1 MLIVPP
7 GLQNQERKVNSM
19 PYLALKVAFAFLKIG
34 AFSFGGG
41 YAVLSF
47 IQREIVEANGWISP
61 EQFVDIV
68 AIAEMTP
75 GPIAV
80 NSATF
85 VGYNMFGV
93 WGGIMCTLCTIAIP
107 VTLSLIVSFYFSK
120 FKGNKYLQNALA
132 GIRPAVIGLIAA
144 SCLSVAE
151 ISITS
156 LYSLLFFGIALLL
169 VWKFKVNPIITLIIC
184 GALGGVFY
192 GVVLPMV

>member
-1 MLIVPP
+1 
-7 GLQNQERKVNSM
+7 M

-169 VWKFKVNPIITLIIC
+169 VWKFKVNPIVTLIIC

-192 GVVLPMV
+192 GIVLPMV

>member
-1 MLIVPP
+1 
-7 GLQNQERKVNSM
+7 M
-19 PYLALKVAFAFLKIG
+19 PYLPLKVALSFLKIG

-47 IQREIVEANGWISP
+47 IQREVVEANGWITP

-93 WGGIMCTLCTIAIP
+93 WGGIKCTLCTIAIP
-107 VTLSLIVSFYFSK
+107 VILSLIVSFYFSK
-120 FKGNKYLQNALA
+120 FKGNRQLQNALK

-144 SCLSVAE
+144 SCLSIAE

-156 LYSLLFFGIALLL
+156 VYSLLFFGIALLL

-192 GVVLPMV
+192 GVVLPVV

>member
-1 MLIVPP
+1 
-7 GLQNQERKVNSM
+7 M
-19 PYLALKVAFAFLKIG
+19 PYLPLKVALSFLKIG

-47 IQREIVEANGWISP
+47 IQREIVEANGWITP

-85 VGYNMFGV
+85 VGYNMFGI
-93 WGGIMCTLCTIAIP
+93 WGGIMCTLCTIAVP
-107 VTLSLIVSFYFSK
+107 VILSLIVSFYFSK
-120 FKGNKYLQNALA
+120 FKENRQLQNALK

-144 SCLSVAE
+144 SCLSIAK

-156 LYSLLFFGIALLL
+156 VYSLLFFGITLLL

-192 GVVLPMV
+192 GVVLPAV

>member
-1 MLIVPP
+1 
-7 GLQNQERKVNSM
+7 M
-19 PYLALKVAFAFLKIG
+19 PYLPLKLAFAFLKIG

-192 GVVLPMV
+192 GIVLPMV

>member
-1 MLIVPP
+1 
-7 GLQNQERKVNSM
+7 M
-19 PYLALKVAFAFLKIG
+19 PYLPLKVALSFLKIG

-47 IQREIVEANGWISP
+47 IQREVVEANGWITP

-93 WGGIMCTLCTIAIP
+93 WGGIMCTLCTIAFP
-107 VTLSLIVSFYFSK
+107 VILSLIVSFYFSK
-120 FKGNKYLQNALA
+120 FKGNRQLQNALK

-144 SCLSVAE
+144 SCLSIAE

-156 LYSLLFFGIALLL
+156 VYSLLFFGIALLL

-192 GVVLPMV
+192 GVVLPVV

>member
-1 MLIVPP
+1 
-7 GLQNQERKVNSM
+7 M
-19 PYLALKVAFAFLKIG
+19 PYLPLKIALSFLKIG

-47 IQREIVEANGWISP
+47 IQREVVEANGWITP

-107 VTLSLIVSFYFSK
+107 VILSLIVSFYFSK
-120 FKGNKYLQNALA
+120 FKENRQLQNALK

-144 SCLSVAE
+144 SCLSIAE

-156 LYSLLFFGIALLL
+156 VYSLLFFGIALLL

-192 GVVLPMV
+192 GAVLPVV

>member
-1 MLIVPP
+1 
-7 GLQNQERKVNSM
+7 M
-19 PYLALKVAFAFLKIG
+19 PYLPFKLAFAFIKIG

-47 IQREIVEANGWISP
+47 IQREIVEANGWITP

-85 VGYNMFGV
+85 VGYNMFGI
-93 WGGIMCTLCTIAIP
+93 WGGIMCTLCTIAVP
-107 VTLSLIVSFYFSK
+107 VTLSLIVSFYFSR
-120 FKGNKYLQNALA
+120 FKENRYLQNALA

-144 SCLSVAE
+144 SCISVAE

-156 LYSLLFFGIALLL
+156 LYSLIFFGIALLL

-192 GVVLPMV
+192 GVLLPMV

>member
-1 MLIVPP
+1 
-7 GLQNQERKVNSM
+7 M

-47 IQREIVEANGWISP
+47 IQREVVEANGWITP

-85 VGYNMFGV
+85 VGYSMFGV

-107 VTLSLIVSFYFSK
+107 VSLSLIVSFYFSK
-120 FKGNKYLQNALA
+120 SKGNRHLQNALA

-144 SCLSVAE
+144 SCLSIAR

>member
-1 MLIVPP
+1 
-7 GLQNQERKVNSM
+7 M
-19 PYLALKVAFAFLKIG
+19 PYLPLKVALSFLKIG

-47 IQREIVEANGWISP
+47 IQREVVEANGWITP

-93 WGGIMCTLCTIAIP
+93 WGGIMCTLCTIAVP

-120 FKGNKYLQNALA
+120 FKENRQLQNVLK

-144 SCLSVAE
+144 SCLSIAE

-156 LYSLLFFGIALLL
+156 VYSLLFFGIALLL

-192 GVVLPMV
+192 GAVLPMI

>member
-1 MLIVPP
+1 
-7 GLQNQERKVNSM
+7 M
-19 PYLALKVAFAFLKIG
+19 PYLPLKVALSFLKIG
-34 AFSFGGG
+34 VFSFGGG

-47 IQREIVEANGWISP
+47 IQREVVEANGWITP

-93 WGGIMCTLCTIAIP
+93 WGGIMCTLCTIAVP

-120 FKGNKYLQNALA
+120 FKENRQLQNALK

-144 SCLSVAE
+144 SCLSIAE

-156 LYSLLFFGIALLL
+156 VYSLLFFGIALLL

-192 GVVLPMV
+192 GMVLPMV

>member
-1 MLIVPP
+1 
-7 GLQNQERKVNSM
+7 M
-19 PYLALKVAFAFLKIG
+19 PYLPLKVALSFLKIG

-47 IQREIVEANGWISP
+47 IQREVVEANGWITP

-93 WGGIMCTLCTIAIP
+93 WGGIMCTLCTIAVP

-120 FKGNKYLQNALA
+120 FKGNRQLQNALK

-144 SCLSVAE
+144 SCLSIAE

-156 LYSLLFFGIALLL
+156 VYSLLFFGIALLL

-192 GVVLPMV
+192 GAVLPMV

>member
-1 MLIVPP
+1 M
-7 GLQNQERKVNSM
+7 VNSV
-19 PYLALKVAFAFLKIG
+19 PHLALKVAFAFLKIG

-47 IQREIVEANGWISP
+47 IQREVVEANGWITP
-61 EQFVDIV
+61 QQFVNIV

-85 VGYNMFGV
+85 VGYNMFGI
-93 WGGIMCTLCTIAIP
+93 WGGIMCTLCTIAVP

-120 FKGNKYLQNALA
+120 FKGNKNLQNALA

-156 LYSLLFFGIALLL
+156 FYSLIFFGIALLL
-169 VWKFKVNPIITLIIC
+169 VWKFKANPIVTLIIC

-192 GVVLPMV
+192 GVVLPLL

>member
-1 MLIVPP
+1 
-7 GLQNQERKVNSM
+7 M
-19 PYLALKVAFAFLKIG
+19 PYLPLKVALSFLKIG

-47 IQREIVEANGWISP
+47 IQREVVEANGWITP

-93 WGGIMCTLCTIAIP
+93 WGGIMCTLCTIAFP
-107 VTLSLIVSFYFSK
+107 VILSLIVSFYFSK
-120 FKGNKYLQNALA
+120 FKGNRQLQNALK

-144 SCLSVAE
+144 SCLSIAE

-156 LYSLLFFGIALLL
+156 VYSLLFFGIALLL

-192 GVVLPMV
+192 GAVLPVV

>member
-1 MLIVPP
+1 
-7 GLQNQERKVNSM
+7 M
-19 PYLALKVAFAFLKIG
+19 PYLPLEVALAFLKIG

-47 IQREIVEANGWISP
+47 IQREIVEANGWITP

-85 VGYNMFGV
+85 VGYNMFGI
-93 WGGIMCTLCTIAIP
+93 WGGIMCTLCTIAVP
-107 VTLSLIVSFYFSK
+107 VILSLIVSFYFSK
-120 FKGNKYLQNALA
+120 FKENRQLQNALK
-132 GIRPAVIGLIAA
+132 GIRPAVIGLIAV
-144 SCLSVAE
+144 SCLSIAK

-156 LYSLLFFGIALLL
+156 VYSLLFFGITLLL

-192 GVVLPMV
+192 GVVLPAV

>member
-1 MLIVPP
+1 
-7 GLQNQERKVNSM
+7 M
-19 PYLALKVAFAFLKIG
+19 PYLPLKVALSFLKIG
-34 AFSFGGG
+34 VFSFGGG

-47 IQREIVEANGWISP
+47 IQREVVEANGWITA

-93 WGGIMCTLCTIAIP
+93 WGGIMCTLCTIAVP

-120 FKGNKYLQNALA
+120 FKENRQLQNALK

-144 SCLSVAE
+144 SCLSIAE

-156 LYSLLFFGIALLL
+156 VYSLLFFGIALLL

-192 GVVLPMV
+192 GAVLPVV

>member
-1 MLIVPP
+1 
-7 GLQNQERKVNSM
+7 M
-19 PYLALKVAFAFLKIG
+19 PYLPLKVALSFLKIG

-47 IQREIVEANGWISP
+47 IQREVVEANGWITP

-107 VTLSLIVSFYFSK
+107 VILSLIVSFYFSK
-120 FKGNKYLQNALA
+120 FKENRQLQNALK

-144 SCLSVAE
+144 SCLSIAE

-156 LYSLLFFGIALLL
+156 VYSLLFFGIALLL

-192 GVVLPMV
+192 GVFYGVVLPVV

>member
-1 MLIVPP
+1 
-7 GLQNQERKVNSM
+7 M
-19 PYLALKVAFAFLKIG
+19 PYLPLKVALSFLKIG

-47 IQREIVEANGWISP
+47 IQREVIEANRWITP

-120 FKGNKYLQNALA
+120 FKENRQLQNALK

-144 SCLSVAE
+144 SCLSIAE

-156 LYSLLFFGIALLL
+156 VYSLLFFGIALLL
-169 VWKFKVNPIITLIIC
+169 VWKF
-184 GALGGVFY
+184 
-192 GVVLPMV
+192 

>member
-1 MLIVPP
+1 
-7 GLQNQERKVNSM
+7 M
-19 PYLALKVAFAFLKIG
+19 PYLPLKVALSFLKIG

-47 IQREIVEANGWISP
+47 IQREVIEANRWITP

-120 FKGNKYLQNALA
+120 FKENRQLQNALK

-144 SCLSVAE
+144 SCLSIAE

-156 LYSLLFFGIALLL
+156 VYSLLFFGIALLL
-169 VWKFKVNPIITLIIC
+169 VWKFKVNPIITLILC

-192 GVVLPMV
+192 GAVLPVV

>member
-1 MLIVPP
+1 
-7 GLQNQERKVNSM
+7 M
-19 PYLALKVAFAFLKIG
+19 PALALKLAFAFLKIG

-47 IQREIVEANGWISP
+47 IQREIVEANGWITP

-68 AIAEMTP
+68 AIAEITP
-75 GPIAV
+75 GTIAV

-85 VGYNMFGV
+85 VGYNMFGI
-93 WGGIMCTLCTIAIP
+93 WGGIMCTLCTIAVP
-107 VTLSLIVSFYFSK
+107 VVLSLIVSFYFSR
-120 FKGNKYLQNALA
+120 FKENRYLQNALA
-132 GIRPAVIGLIAA
+132 GIRPAVIGLISA
-144 SCLSVAE
+144 SCISVAE

-156 LYSLLFFGIALLL
+156 LYSLIFFGIALLL

-192 GVVLPMV
+192 GVLLPMV

>member
-1 MLIVPP
+1 
-7 GLQNQERKVNSM
+7 M
-19 PYLALKVAFAFLKIG
+19 PYLPLKVVLSFLKIG

-47 IQREIVEANGWISP
+47 IQREVVEANGWITP

-93 WGGIMCTLCTIAIP
+93 WGGIMCTLCTIAFP
-107 VTLSLIVSFYFSK
+107 VILSLIVSFYFSK
-120 FKGNKYLQNALA
+120 FKGNRQLQNALK

-144 SCLSVAE
+144 SCLSIAE

-156 LYSLLFFGIALLL
+156 VYSLLFFGIALLL

-192 GVVLPMV
+192 GAVLPVV

>member
-1 MLIVPP
+1 
-7 GLQNQERKVNSM
+7 M
-19 PYLALKVAFAFLKIG
+19 PYLPLKVALSFLKIG

-47 IQREIVEANGWISP
+47 IQREVVEANGWITP

-120 FKGNKYLQNALA
+120 FKENLHLQSALK

-144 SCLSVAE
+144 SCLSIAE

-156 LYSLLFFGIALLL
+156 VYSLLFFGIALLL

-192 GVVLPMV
+192 GAVLPMV

>member
-1 MLIVPP
+1 
-7 GLQNQERKVNSM
+7 M
-19 PYLALKVAFAFLKIG
+19 PYLPLKLALSLLKIG

-47 IQREIVEANGWISP
+47 IQREVIEANRWITP

-120 FKGNKYLQNALA
+120 FKENRQLQNALK

-144 SCLSVAE
+144 SCLSIAE

-156 LYSLLFFGIALLL
+156 VYSLLFFGIALLL
-169 VWKFKVNPIITLIIC
+169 VWKFKVNPIITLILC

-192 GVVLPMV
+192 GAVLPVV

>member
-1 MLIVPP
+1 
-7 GLQNQERKVNSM
+7 M
-19 PYLALKVAFAFLKIG
+19 PYLPLKVALSFLKIG

-47 IQREIVEANGWISP
+47 IQREVVEANGWITP

-107 VTLSLIVSFYFSK
+107 VILSLIVSFYFSK
-120 FKGNKYLQNALA
+120 FKGNRQLQNALK

-144 SCLSVAE
+144 SCLSIAE

-156 LYSLLFFGIALLL
+156 VYSLLFFGIALLL

-192 GVVLPMV
+192 GVVLPVV

>member
-1 MLIVPP
+1 
-7 GLQNQERKVNSM
+7 M
-19 PYLALKVAFAFLKIG
+19 PYLPLKLAFAFLKIG